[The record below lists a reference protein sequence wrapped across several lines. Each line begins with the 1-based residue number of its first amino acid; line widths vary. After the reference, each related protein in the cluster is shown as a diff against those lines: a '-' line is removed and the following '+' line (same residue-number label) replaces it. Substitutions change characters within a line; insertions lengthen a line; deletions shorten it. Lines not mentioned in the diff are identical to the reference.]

1 MGWYLVLVLY
11 STSDVLIKKFDDKN
25 ACEKYRVAHVK
36 EFKKLDIFGN
46 SSLSVFIFLVL
57 FKTMPKI
64 PHIYKYLILYIQ
76 PYL

>member
-36 EFKKLDIFGN
+36 EFKKDKDIKSATCEEGAPVEFEQSKN
-46 SSLSVFIFLVL
+46 E
-57 FKTMPKI
+57 P
-64 PHIYKYLILYIQ
+64 YI
-76 PYL
+76 